1 MAGDF
6 FDGTVLLL
14 WTPPPE
20 AAAASGLPGA
30 GEPGLGTLLEDLEF
44 FEETDMFLRT
54 PPCFL
59 RLSAPA
65 LAFEADLPRPD

>member
-6 FDGTVLLL
+6 FEGTVLLL

-20 AAAASGLPGA
+20 VVAASGLPGA

-65 LAFEADLPRPD
+65 LAFEADLRRPA